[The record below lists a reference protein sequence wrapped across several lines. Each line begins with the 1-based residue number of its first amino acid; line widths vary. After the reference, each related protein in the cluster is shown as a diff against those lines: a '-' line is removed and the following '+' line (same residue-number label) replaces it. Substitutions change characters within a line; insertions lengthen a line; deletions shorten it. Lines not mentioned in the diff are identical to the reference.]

1 MRKIFDKIGNLPK
14 DKILHFSISAILAG
28 LIGAVL
34 THFVEDPQ
42 VAIAYGGI
50 STVCLGVLKE
60 MYDQF
65 TEGEFDLKDLAT
77 DVAGSAVGTGIAII
91 PFI

>member
-1 MRKIFDKIGNLPK
+1 MRKIFNKIGDLPK
-14 DKILHFSISAILAG
+14 DKILHFSVSAILAG

-42 VAIAYGGI
+42 AAIAYGGI

-60 MYDQF
+60 TYDQF
-65 TEGEFDLKDLAT
+65 TQGEFDLKDLAT
-77 DVAGSAVGTGIAII
+77 DIIGSTIGTGIAII